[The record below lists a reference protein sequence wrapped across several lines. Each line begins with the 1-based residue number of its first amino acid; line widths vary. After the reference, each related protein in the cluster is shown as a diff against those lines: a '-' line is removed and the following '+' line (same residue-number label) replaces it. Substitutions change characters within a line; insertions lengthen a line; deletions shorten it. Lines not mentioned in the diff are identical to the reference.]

1 LRVARSPDRFEAI
14 SHPSF
19 LLSIGRAGAQGAACR
34 HARPPFLSPSPGAKR
49 YSSFP
54 FFGLGFTGETMTS
67 KDGRLTLALYQPD
80 IAQNAGAMLRSC
92 ACFGA
97 AAAIIGPTGF
107 PSSDRHF
114 RRAGMDYLNHVTI
127 ERHDSWRAFEEWRQG
142 ASRRLVLLTTK
153 APIAN
158 WDFAFA
164 AGDVILVGRESAGV
178 PDEVHKAADARVR
191 IPIRSE
197 TRSLNVSVAAG
208 IALSE
213 AIRRIGPVE
222 EQGLQ

>member
-1 LRVARSPDRFEAI
+1 
-14 SHPSF
+14 
-19 LLSIGRAGAQGAACR
+19 
-34 HARPPFLSPSPGAKR
+34 
-49 YSSFP
+49 
-54 FFGLGFTGETMTS
+54 MTS

-127 ERHDSWRAFEEWRQG
+127 ERHDSWRAFEDWRQG

-153 APIAN
+153 APIAH

>member
-1 LRVARSPDRFEAI
+1 
-14 SHPSF
+14 
-19 LLSIGRAGAQGAACR
+19 
-34 HARPPFLSPSPGAKR
+34 
-49 YSSFP
+49 
-54 FFGLGFTGETMTS
+54 MTL
-67 KDGRLTLALYQPD
+67 KPGRLTLALYQPD

-92 ACFGA
+92 ACFGV

-114 RRAGMDYLNHVTI
+114 RRAGMDYLNHVAI
-127 ERHDSWRAFEEWRQG
+127 ERHDSWRAFEEWRRA

-153 APIAN
+153 AAIAY

-178 PDEVHKAADARVR
+178 PDEVHEAADARVR
-191 IPIRSE
+191 IPIRPE
-197 TRSLNVSVAAG
+197 MRSLNVSVAAG

-213 AIRRIGPVE
+213 AIRQIG
-222 EQGLQ
+222 